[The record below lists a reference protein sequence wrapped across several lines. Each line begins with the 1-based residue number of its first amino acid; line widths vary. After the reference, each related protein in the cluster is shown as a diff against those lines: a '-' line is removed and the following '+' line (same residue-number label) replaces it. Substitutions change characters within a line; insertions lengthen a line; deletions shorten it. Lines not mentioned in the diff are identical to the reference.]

1 VGFSVSNSSIY
12 AGGGA
17 SDVAVGRVLSR
28 AWTVFTNNF
37 VIFFITT
44 LVVSLP
50 NLLIETAST
59 PSAAANPSAVLW
71 KVGIAFPLALILNT
85 IGEAVIVYG
94 AFQDLRGHPVR
105 LNDALMK
112 GLARFFPIIG
122 LAIVSSIGIAV
133 GMLLLI
139 VPGIILAIMWSVA
152 LPVCVLEQLG
162 PISSLGRSS
171 DLTKGHRWKIL
182 GVIILLVIGNV
193 LGAFLLGLL
202 LAPVGFMVTVIG
214 SLVWTAL
221 WTAYYN
227 SVLVM
232 IYHDLRVSK
241 EGVDVEQIAAVFD

>member
-1 VGFSVSNSSIY
+1 MSDSSIY
-12 AGGGA
+12 AGGEP

-37 VIFFITT
+37 VVFFVTT

-50 NLLIETAST
+50 NLLIETAGT
-59 PSAAANPSAVLW
+59 ASATANPSAVLW
-71 KVGIAFPLALILNT
+71 KMGIAFPLVLILNT

-94 AFQDLRGHPVR
+94 AFQDLRGQPVH
-105 LNDALMK
+105 LGEALRK
-112 GLARFFPIIG
+112 GLARFFPILG
-122 LAIVSSIGIAV
+122 LAIVSSIGIAIGV
-133 GMLLLI
+133 LLLV
-139 VPGIILAIMWSVA
+139 VPGVILAIMWSVA

-162 PISSLGRSS
+162 PTSSLGRSS
-171 DLTKGHRWKIL
+171 ELTKGHRWKIL
-182 GVIILLVIGNV
+182 GIVILLVIANV
-193 LGAFLLGLL
+193 LGAFVLGLL
-202 LAPVGFMVTVIG
+202 LAPVGFMAAVIG